1 MCGRLSCS
9 GGSGGVVATG
19 LDGFYGFDVVFR
31 RISPTDSY
39 TNSLSSF
46 FFFFETS
53 EHEATSLSNLI
64 QKRRSPRNREL
75 RLMFK
80 C

>member
-9 GGSGGVVATG
+9 GGTGGVVATW

-46 FFFFETS
+46 FLRHQS
-53 EHEATSLSNLI
+53 MRTSL
-64 QKRRSPRNREL
+64 
-75 RLMFK
+75 
-80 C
+80 

>member
-46 FFFFETS
+46 FFFF
-53 EHEATSLSNLI
+53 
-64 QKRRSPRNREL
+64 
-75 RLMFK
+75 
-80 C
+80 